1 MASAP
6 QAVGTVRSADRLAF
20 PQRSPLAWLKYLTVF
35 RRESVPTPY
44 ATAGEDIG
52 MLEKVAD
59 LLDGAADEILRL
71 RSPPSSK

>member
-1 MASAP
+1 MKEAEAISM
-6 QAVGTVRSADRLAF
+6 VDVVELRSGANTLRQWANDI
-20 PQRSPLAWLKYLTVF
+20 
-35 RRESVPTPY
+35 RRESVPKPY

-71 RSPPSSK
+71 SRAPPPSK

>member
-1 MASAP
+1 MKEAEAISM
-6 QAVGTVRSADRLAF
+6 VDVVELRSGANTLRPWANDI
-20 PQRSPLAWLKYLTVF
+20 
-35 RRESVPTPY
+35 RRDSVPTPY

-59 LLDGAADEILRL
+59 LLNGAADEILRL

>member
-1 MASAP
+1 MKEAEAISM
-6 QAVGTVRSADRLAF
+6 VDVVELRSGANTLRQWANDI
-20 PQRSPLAWLKYLTVF
+20 